1 MRVAV
6 TGSSGLIG
14 TALRDSLRR
23 DGHEVTRVVRRPPQ
37 PGEIRWDPQAGGA
50 GLDPAVL
57 DGVDAVVHLSGA
69 PIAGGRWTKAR
80 KLKLRASRVQATQ
93 ALGAALTRAAR
104 PPSVLL

>member
-14 TALRDSLRR
+14 TALADSLRR

-50 GLDPAVL
+50 RLDPAVL
-57 DGVDAVVHLSGA
+57 DGVDAVLHLSGA
-69 PIAGGRWTKAR
+69 PIAGGRWAKAP
-80 KLKLRASRVQATQ
+80 KPKPRASRIQATH
-93 ALGAALTRAAR
+93 APVSPLPSTA
-104 PPSVLL
+104 PP